1 MRDNSISMLYSTVF
15 MIALDIRP
23 MGAWGS
29 PLDLIKGVIANLIF
43 ALELSKLGPVLDMMA
58 E

>member
-1 MRDNSISMLYSTVF
+1 MLYSTVF